1 MRNLEEKEIKQFSE
15 FTEVTPE
22 SSQNLI
28 TDKGRFTVGA
38 LYNAV
43 IAYATNLINTAV
55 NTAVSGVQELCNAA
69 ASDAAEG
76 AVEGVEDTI
85 STAAT
90 NAAASATAAAQAAK
104 AGAETAKAAAEAAKA
119 AAESAKSGA
128 ETAQAAAESSSEPAV
143 AKASEA
149 SGSASAAAA
158 DKAAVQTLKTEV
170 QSLKSAA
177 ELAAQA
183 AQATD
188 AGELLLAKSPAS
200 QFHFYGGT
208 LAVPGF
214 ANMPLKLPISVCI
227 EYDVD
232 SWAGL
237 GSASDNGIAFLTT
250 RDVEW
255 TTPNQLKGFY
265 LRYYEDKSLTF
276 HCANADSTPFLA
288 QFTATTTNGNEGLP
302 TGRHTLVVC
311 VGGEIVDGKPSHFAW
326 YLDGLALPAAII
338 QQTMTAPDITSTRV
352 LAVAQADNYSNPST
366 VGGAKVPVRLSRA
379 KIFNF
384 LMDADGAPYTVQD
397 YIAGKNESPLLRQCP
412 PGTYF
417 ENNPEKFTG
426 LDPWGSGTA
435 AYDGTEIV
443 LSGFNTETY
452 GRFSLNFPQ
461 KITAGSR
468 VRVKVRF
475 ESENSATY
483 QLFLYETSVLRLRI
497 GDAHDG
503 EDFEWEGICPCNARI
518 FYVQAIATWQ
528 EAEYRLV
535 SSSIE
540 VLGPVL
546 SLADSADGG
555 VVRDLSGAGNHAV
568 IGGTVAARQN
578 IPAIAPQ
585 KISWAG
591 TATAQN
597 VCGDA
602 GAPADSIVTIYARAS
617 SALTL
622 KTKTATHAEISTD
635 LPATSWTLI
644 STRTTTLAGAIV
656 TTPAAAFTGSVEFN
670 VKIERLK

>member
-15 FTEVTPE
+15 FDEVTPE

-43 IAYATNLINTAV
+43 VAYATNLINTAV
-55 NTAVSGVQELCNAA
+55 STAVSGVQELCNSA

-85 STAAT
+85 SAAAS
-90 NAAASATAAAQAAK
+90 NAAASAK
-104 AGAETAKAAAEAAKA
+104 AGAETAKAAAEAAKT

-128 ETAQAAAESSSEPAV
+128 ETAQAAAESSSETAA

-170 QSLKSAA
+170 QSLKAAA

-188 AGELLLAKSPAS
+188 AGELLLAKSQAP

-232 SWAGL
+232 SWTGL
-237 GSASDNGIAFLTT
+237 GSAADSGVAFLTT

-265 LRYYEDKSLTF
+265 LRYYEDKSLTY
-276 HCANADSTPFLA
+276 HCANADSTPLLA

-311 VGGEIVDGKPSHFAW
+311 VGGEISEGKPSHFAW

-338 QQTMTAPDITSTRV
+338 QQTMTAPDITSSRV

-366 VGGAKVPVRLSRA
+366 VGGAKVPVRLSRP

-384 LMDADGAPYTVQD
+384 LMDASGAPYTLQD
-397 YIAGKNESPLLRQCP
+397 YIAGRNESPLLRQCP

-417 ENNPEKFTG
+417 ENDPEKFAG
-426 LDPWGSGTA
+426 LDPWGSGTI
-435 AYDGTEIV
+435 AYDGTDIV
-443 LSGFNTETY
+443 ISGFNTETY
-452 GRFSLNFPQ
+452 GRFSLKFPQ
-461 KITAGSR
+461 KMKAGSR

-475 ESENSATY
+475 ESANSATY

-503 EDFEWEGICPCNARI
+503 EDFEWEGICPYNATI

-528 EAEYRLV
+528 EAEYRV
-535 SSSIE
+535 ISSSIE

-635 LPATSWTLI
+635 LPAASWTLI

-656 TTPAAAFTGSVEFN
+656 ATPAAAFTGSVEFN

>member
-28 TDKGRFTVGA
+28 TDKGRFTVGT
-38 LYNAV
+38 LFNAV

-55 NTAVSGVQELCNAA
+55 STAVSGVQELCNSA

-85 STAAT
+85 STAAS
-90 NAAASATAAAQAAK
+90 NAAASATAAAQA
-104 AGAETAKAAAEAAKA
+104 AKAAAEAAKA

-128 ETAQAAAESSSEPAV
+128 ETAQTAAESSSETAA

-149 SGSASAAAA
+149 SGSASEAAA

-188 AGELLLAKSPAS
+188 AGELLLAKSQAP

-237 GSASDNGIAFLTT
+237 GSGSDSGIAFLTT
-250 RDVEW
+250 RDVKW

-265 LRYYEDKSLTF
+265 LRYYEDKSLTY
-276 HCANADSTPFLA
+276 HCANADSTPLLA

-366 VGGAKVPVRLSRA
+366 VGGAKVPVGLSRP

-384 LMDADGAPYTVQD
+384 LMDTSGAPYTVQD
-397 YIAGKNESPLLRQCP
+397 YIAGRNESPLLRQCP

-417 ENNPEKFTG
+417 ENDPEKFAG
-426 LDPWGSGTA
+426 LDPWGSGTI
-435 AYDGTEIV
+435 AYDGTDIV
-443 LSGFNTETY
+443 ISGFNTETY
-452 GRFSLNFPQ
+452 GRFSLKFPQ
-461 KITAGSR
+461 KMKAGSR

-475 ESENSATY
+475 ESANSATY
-483 QLFLYETSVLRLRI
+483 QLFLYETSGLRLRI

-503 EDFEWEGICPCNARI
+503 EDFEWEGICPYNATI

-528 EAEYRLV
+528 EAEYRV
-535 SSSIE
+535 ISSSIE

-635 LPATSWTLI
+635 LPAASWTLI

-656 TTPAAAFTGSVEFN
+656 ATPAAAFTGSIEFN
-670 VKIERLK
+670 VKIERLR